1 MYDGDDGDD
10 GDGRRDPTL
19 KARPPR
25 APSGANNDDDFD
37 KPLGIFL
44 FASRLWLWGDYDNN
58 EDEDDDYDNNDNNDN
73 EDDD

>member
-1 MYDGDDGDD
+1 MCKGKTNICFPPLFPPFNNMYDGDDGDD

-25 APSGANNDDDFD
+25 APCGANNDDDFD

-44 FASRLWLWGDYDNN
+44 LASRL
-58 EDEDDDYDNNDNNDN
+58 
-73 EDDD
+73 